1 MSVVPSTNNSAKKMT
16 ILILCKFFDD
26 YFHYFFMKAIER
38 LYTYLKHKGI
48 KPTNFE
54 RNIGLSS
61 GYLSTQKKRNADMG
75 ESVLIKIN
83 DNCQELSLDWLL
95 TGVGPMIK
103 KQEAIAVIQSIAGNY
118 NMQSG
123 HGSKNNQNIDK
134 NIIKEIEELRNQVS
148 KKDKIIENLMK
159 QNEKLIN
166 KLTE

>member
-1 MSVVPSTNNSAKKMT
+1 
-16 ILILCKFFDD
+16 
-26 YFHYFFMKAIER
+26 MKAIER

-83 DNCQELSLDWLL
+83 DNCRDLNLEWLL
-95 TGVGPMIK
+95 TGVDPMIK
-103 KQEAIAVIQSIAGNY
+103 EQEKGGVYQSISGNN

-123 HGSKNNQNIDK
+123 HGSKNDQNVGISTD
-134 NIIKEIEELRNQVS
+134 IIKEIEDLKNQVS
-148 KKDKIIENLMK
+148 NKDKIIEALMK